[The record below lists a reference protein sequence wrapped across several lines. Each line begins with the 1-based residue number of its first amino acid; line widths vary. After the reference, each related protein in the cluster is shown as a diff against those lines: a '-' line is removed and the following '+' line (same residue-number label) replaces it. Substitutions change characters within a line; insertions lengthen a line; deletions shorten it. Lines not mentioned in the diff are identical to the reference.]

1 MGAMSLLLALIL
13 PAFSFAQENC
23 SAWPSIS
30 AHGGPRLAATGMP
43 FTNFM
48 RFDCALG
55 ERFFASMV
63 EGEYRLRGEKI
74 APASSLTTYKLPSG
88 EILYQALFSV
98 STRAVAGLYTF
109 DGCVR
114 IRDKQSGASVCLKLP
129 VRSVEIVRTE

>member
-1 MGAMSLLLALIL
+1 MTLIYTLLFSALV
-13 PAFSFAQENC
+13 SAQENC
-23 SAWPSIS
+23 ASWPAIT
-30 AHGGPRLAATGMP
+30 ANGGPRLAATGMP

-55 ERFFASMV
+55 DRYSASGV
-63 EGEYRLRGEKI
+63 EGLYRMREEKI
-74 APASSLTTYKLPSG
+74 APASALTTYKLPSG

-98 STRAVAGLYTF
+98 SDRAVAGVYTF

-114 IRDKQSGASVCLKLP
+114 IRDKQNDASVCLKLP